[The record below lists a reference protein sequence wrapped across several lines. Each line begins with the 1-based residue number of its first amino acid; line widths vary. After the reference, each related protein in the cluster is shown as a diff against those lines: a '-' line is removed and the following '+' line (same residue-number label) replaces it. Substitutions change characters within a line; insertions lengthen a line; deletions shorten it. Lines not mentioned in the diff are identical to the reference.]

1 MTIQIRNAYPAPGG
15 GASLSWQSRLNA
27 AQEPDEVVTIARDF
41 LARLSPEEYSRLPD
55 DCRPR
60 KLVDADDV
68 VDYAVTLV
76 RRSCEADR
84 LADALVHQMAA
95 FFTDASR
102 RFSQLAFL
110 RAATTPEQ

>member
-1 MTIQIRNAYPAPGG
+1 MKTQIQHGRAVPGIG
-15 GASLSWQSRLNA
+15 SSTSWQGRLNE
-27 AQEPDEVVTIARDF
+27 AQVPDEVVAVARDF
-41 LARLSPEEYSRLPD
+41 LARLSPEESFGLPP

-76 RRSCEADR
+76 RRSCETEM
-84 LADALVHQMAA
+84 LSDALVHQMAV

-102 RFSQLAFL
+102 RFSQLAYL
-110 RAATTPEQ
+110 HPTTSREQ

>member
-1 MTIQIRNAYPAPGG
+1 MKTQIGNAHSTPGR
-15 GASLSWQSRLNA
+15 GASLSWQGRLNA
-27 AQEPDEVVTIARDF
+27 AQAPDEVVAIARDF
-41 LARLSPEEYSRLPD
+41 LARLSPEEYSGLPD

-110 RAATTPEQ
+110 RAATTPQQ